1 MCHMLAAGSE
11 RKASLDG
18 EATEAVV
25 SLLAR
30 ADRSHVR
37 SLDASRV
44 GQGVASRLRASRCR
58 VGVAGRRWEFSMYRR
73 PRAVFLPSE
82 RHKLPEE
89 TLTDPV
95 NVERICLEFWR
106 PALDL
111 LASV

>member
-1 MCHMLAAGSE
+1 
-11 RKASLDG
+11 
-18 EATEAVV
+18 
-25 SLLAR
+25 
-30 ADRSHVR
+30 
-37 SLDASRV
+37 
-44 GQGVASRLRASRCR
+44 
-58 VGVAGRRWEFSMYRR
+58 MYRR